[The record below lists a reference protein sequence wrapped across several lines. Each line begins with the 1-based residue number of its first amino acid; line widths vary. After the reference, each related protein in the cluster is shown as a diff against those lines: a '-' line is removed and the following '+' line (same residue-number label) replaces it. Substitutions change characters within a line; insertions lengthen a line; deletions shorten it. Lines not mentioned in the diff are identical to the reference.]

1 MHVID
6 AEENQFLAV
15 GGSGAFRE
23 GRIVQINRGGL
34 IFIEDVAT
42 KRKFVFTFDRL
53 AGYEGQS
60 AAEVGLRPGVRVRF
74 IAREDEVEHAQII
87 DDGNDP
93 ALLTVS
99 EAARILRVSE
109 KMVYRLIKTG
119 DLPGI
124 RIGRLMRIS
133 RAALN
138 SLLSLRSES
147 ASERRKR
154 G

>member
-60 AAEVGLRPGVRVRF
+60 AAEVGLP
-74 IAREDEVEHAQII
+74 
-87 DDGNDP
+87 P
-93 ALLTVS
+93 ASGCVLS
-99 EAARILRVSE
+99 RE
-109 KMVYRLIKTG
+109 KMRLSM
-119 DLPGI
+119 
-124 RIGRLMRIS
+124 RRSLMMETIQ
-133 RAALN
+133 LY
-138 SLLSLRSES
+138 
-147 ASERRKR
+147 
-154 G
+154 